1 MELSRA
7 AMTKVSAADLPRSQ
21 RRDRQ
26 VLCLDDFTDTDIAA
40 VEATR
45 APASSRAFDHELT

>member
-1 MELSRA
+1 
-7 AMTKVSAADLPRSQ
+7 MTKVSAADLPRSQ